1 MKLID
6 ADRLSKALEGVDNI
20 EMARDIVKMFPAE
33 YDVDLVLKKL
43 KERAF
48 FREREE
54 KILREAGDTK
64 HADAAHAQLLAIQ
77 RDIEI
82 VKEG

>member
-1 MKLID
+1 MGLINK
-6 ADRLSKALEGVDNI
+6 DRLSKALEGVNDI

-33 YDVDLVLKKL
+33 YDIDAVLKKL
-43 KERAF
+43 EERAF

-54 KILREAGDTK
+54 KILREAGNTK